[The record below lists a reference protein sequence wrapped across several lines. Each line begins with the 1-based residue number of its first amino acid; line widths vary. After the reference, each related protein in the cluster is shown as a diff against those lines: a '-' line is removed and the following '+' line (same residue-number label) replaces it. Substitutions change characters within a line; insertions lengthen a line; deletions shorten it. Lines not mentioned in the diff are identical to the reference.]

1 MVRKEERGSR
11 DPAIARLRGS
21 EAVPSNR
28 RGSLVLGTLANPR
41 ADGIAVADRKFLLAV
56 RHAHLGGGAPIEQPQ
71 QVAALRIPGDD
82 HGTELGA
89 LHQPLIRCEV
99 ESTFFVAR
107 AAGLMTAHTS
117 AFENRQY
124 VLGEA
129 LRLSRAQLSRRRRHI
144 ENDHAGAKHYRRRR

>member
-28 RGSLVLGTLANPR
+28 RGSIVLGTLANPR

-89 LHQPLIRCEV
+89 LHQPLIRREV
-99 ESTFFVAR
+99 ESTLFVAR
-107 AAGLMTAHTS
+107 DPEQITDLTS
-117 AFENRQY
+117 AHEHLQY
-124 VLGEA
+124 VL
-129 LRLSRAQLSRRRRHI
+129 
-144 ENDHAGAKHYRRRR
+144 